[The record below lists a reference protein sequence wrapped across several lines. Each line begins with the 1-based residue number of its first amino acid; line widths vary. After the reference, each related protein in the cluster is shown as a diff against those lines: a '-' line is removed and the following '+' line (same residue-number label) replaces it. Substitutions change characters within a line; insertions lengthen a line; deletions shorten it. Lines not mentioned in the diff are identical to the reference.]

1 MRMSHL
7 FSQTLREAP
16 ADIEAVGYQLLLR
29 AGFLS
34 PLAPGLFAYLPLG
47 SARWRCSARGRCRRS
62 GRWGDSRLLSRGTA
76 SGGSE
81 RSRGARSIG
90 GAPGTVS
97 GSGGA

>member
-47 SARWRCSARGRCRRS
+47 QRTLEVPARGRCRHS
-62 GRWGDSRLLSRGTA
+62 GRWGDSRLFSRWH
-76 SGGSE
+76 SLR
-81 RSRGARSIG
+81 RS
-90 GAPGTVS
+90 
-97 GSGGA
+97 